1 MQRSKLIRRRM
12 PSLPLQASCPR
23 CLRRG
28 MAWPLCLLE
37 QPHLKKYIGRVSF
50 QRSPGVGTVATL
62 PCKPAH
68 ALVQVAEDGTPWLRG
83 FRCDGC
89 GAVVSEAT
97 LCCRA
102 CGSRTAPVAEKL
114 GASGT
119 LYTWSVVHRSF
130 PGAQIPG
137 KNRHRFHPPMPWLST
152 RPSGTHDELP
162 KLPGRHGD

>member
-1 MQRSKLIRRRM
+1 M
-12 PSLPLQASCPR
+12 
-23 CLRRG
+23 
-28 MAWPLCLLE
+28 
-37 QPHLKKYIGRVSF
+37 
-50 QRSPGVGTVATL
+50 GTVATL

-102 CGSRTAPVAEKL
+102 CGSRTAPVAVKL

-130 PGAQIPG
+130 PGVAVPFVSAIVDLEDGLTLKGTLRTTDYASLHTGLPVTLVFDDAG
-137 KNRHRFHPPMPWLST
+137 GATDPDGAPFVGFHFKPLA
-152 RPSGTHDELP
+152 
-162 KLPGRHGD
+162 GDRA